1 MNSNSIWNNANSIF
15 LETNLIKEEDFR
27 NILFLN
33 PVELL
38 IAYTLAEVEIVL
50 KRVEFYTNQ
59 GYYLAGYIGYEAGY
73 LFETYF
79 RRIYEKERFNFPLVW
94 FGVYKNPVIQNASA
108 PSAYN
113 FSKKDFSI
121 EKLSFAFS
129 EKIYKKKIETI
140 LEHIRCGET
149 YQVNFT
155 FPLHFTVNGDLP
167 SFYNALKFTQKVSYS
182 AIINDGSKMLLSFSP
197 ELFFK
202 REKDNILMR
211 PMKGTIQR
219 GNSRLD
225 DEIKIR
231 EFKSDSKIKAENSMI
246 VDLIR
251 NDLSK
256 VSEIGSVKVERLLE
270 VEEYE
275 TLFQMTSTVK
285 SKLKKKLSYFELF
298 RAIFPGGSITGAPK
312 FKTMQIIRDLESS
325 QRGVYTGA
333 IGFISKDESI
343 FNIAIRTIEIQNN
356 VGKMGI
362 GSGIVW
368 DSIPENEYKECLLKQ
383 RFLQNTMHFELI
395 ESILLKNGIFYFLN
409 LHLIRLESSASFFGF
424 LFDREKILR
433 SLDFLKLELESE
445 KKISRFKVRLLLSR
459 SGEIHLEHSSITKTK
474 KEVGKIAINHK
485 KIDSE
490 NIFQIHKTTNRLF
503 YTTEYKKALDK
514 NLKDY
519 VFLNEK
525 NEIVETS
532 IYNLFI
538 KSNGNYFTPPISSGA
553 LPGVMREYLIR
564 KGKIKEKTLTIPD
577 LESAE
582 KIYICNSVRGIMRV
596 IL

>member
-1 MNSNSIWNNANSIF
+1 
-15 LETNLIKEEDFR
+15 
-27 NILFLN
+27 
-33 PVELL
+33 
-38 IAYTLAEVEIVL
+38 
-50 KRVEFYTNQ
+50 
-59 GYYLAGYIGYEAGY
+59 
-73 LFETYF
+73 
-79 RRIYEKERFNFPLVW
+79 
-94 FGVYKNPVIQNASA
+94 
-108 PSAYN
+108 
-113 FSKKDFSI
+113 
-121 EKLSFAFS
+121 
-129 EKIYKKKIETI
+129 
-140 LEHIRCGET
+140 
-149 YQVNFT
+149 
-155 FPLHFTVNGDLP
+155 
-167 SFYNALKFTQKVSYS
+167 
-182 AIINDGSKMLLSFSP
+182 
-197 ELFFK
+197 
-202 REKDNILMR
+202 
-211 PMKGTIQR
+211 
-219 GNSRLD
+219 
-225 DEIKIR
+225 
-231 EFKSDSKIKAENSMI
+231 
-246 VDLIR
+246 
-251 NDLSK
+251 
-256 VSEIGSVKVERLLE
+256 
-270 VEEYE
+270 
-275 TLFQMTSTVK
+275 MTSTVK

>member
-275 TLFQMTSTVK
+275 TLFQMRSTVK

>member
-1 MNSNSIWNNANSIF
+1 MDSNSVWNNANSIF

-38 IAYTLAEVEIVL
+38 IAHTLAEVEIVL
-50 KRVEFYTNQ
+50 NRVEFYTNQ
-59 GYYLAGYIGYEAGY
+59 GYYLAGYISYEAGY
-73 LFETYF
+73 LFEAYF
-79 RRIYEKERFNFPLVW
+79 RKIYENERFSFPLVW
-94 FGVYKNPVIQNASA
+94 FGIYKNPIIENARI
-108 PSAYN
+108 PSRDN
-113 FSKKDFSI
+113 FTNKDFNI

-129 EKIYKKKIETI
+129 EKIYNEKIKTI
-140 LEHIRCGET
+140 LEHIRRGET

-167 SFYNALKFTQKVSYS
+167 SFYTALKSTQKVSYS
-182 AIINDGSKMLLSFSP
+182 AIINEGSKMLLSFSP

-219 GNSRLD
+219 GKSLLD

-256 VSEIGSVKVERLLE
+256 VSEIGSVKVEKLLE

-285 SKLKKKLSYFELF
+285 SKLKKNLSYFELF
-298 RAIFPGGSITGAPK
+298 KAIFPGGSITGAPK

-325 QRGVYTGA
+325 HRGVYTGA

-356 VGKMGI
+356 QGKMGI
-362 GSGIVW
+362 GGGIVW
-368 DSIPENEYKECLLKQ
+368 DSIPENEYKECILKQ
-383 RFLQNTMHFELI
+383 RFLQNTISFELI
-395 ESILLKNGIFYFLN
+395 ESILFRNGKFYLLE
-409 LHLIRLESSASFFGF
+409 LHLNRLESSANFFGF
-424 LFDREKILR
+424 LFEKEKILG
-433 SLDFLKLELESE
+433 SLDLLKVELQKENVF
-445 KKISRFKVRLLLSR
+445 SRFKIRLLLSR
-459 SGEIHLEHSSITKTK
+459 SGKIQIEHSGITKAK
-474 KEVGKIAINHK
+474 KEIGKIDITLK
-485 KIDSE
+485 RIDSQ
-490 NIFQIHKTTNRLF
+490 NIFQTHKTTNRLL
-503 YTTEYKKALDK
+503 YNAEYKKAMDK
-514 NLKDY
+514 NIKDY
-519 VFLNEK
+519 IFLNEK

-564 KGKIKEKTLTIPD
+564 KGRIKEKTLTIPD